1 MENNT
6 LLSQSSSSSWSFETE
21 NSLDCDDLT
30 NNGLYLLLVG
40 YLLPLLSPKVRDY
53 GKEAVLMFR
62 HMGKVTADI
71 VSITEFGFEKIQD
84 LSDNNEM
91 VTFIQ
96 RVSDKKNINVLS
108 SQIQEIAWSFSGDT
122 HNGEKDNKQET
133 WKKLLNELDRM
144 SILNKMDRTNRK
156 KP

>member
-6 LLSQSSSSSWSFETE
+6 LLSSSSSWSLETE
-21 NSLDCDDLT
+21 SSLDCNDLT
-30 NNGLYLLLVG
+30 NNGLYLLFVG
-40 YLLPLLSPKVRDY
+40 YLLPLLSPKVREY
-53 GKEAVLMFR
+53 GKEALLMFR

-71 VSITEFGFEKIQD
+71 VSVTEFGFEKIQD

-91 VTFIQ
+91 VKFIQ
-96 RVSDKKNINVLS
+96 RVSDKKNINILS
-108 SQIQEIAWSFSGDT
+108 GQIQELAWSFSGDT
-122 HNGEKDNKQET
+122 KNGEKDNKQET

-144 SILNKMDRTNRK
+144 STLNKMDRTNRR